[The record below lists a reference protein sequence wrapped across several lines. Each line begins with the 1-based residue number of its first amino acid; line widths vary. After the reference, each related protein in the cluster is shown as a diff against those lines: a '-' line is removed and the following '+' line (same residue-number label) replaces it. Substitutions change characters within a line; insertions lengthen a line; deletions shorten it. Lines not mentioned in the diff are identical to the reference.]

1 MGGYP
6 VRIFTPQQEIPFA
19 GHPTLGTAF
28 VINNEYENGSAKQIS
43 LDLQAGSIPV
53 EFQRNFDTI
62 ECLWMKPK
70 KPSFGTTLEI
80 EQLAEALNLQAND
93 FDPEFPIQ
101 EVRYRATL
109 SDNSCEILNALKR
122 ETVAKDSTGT

>member
-1 MGGYP
+1 MKM
-6 VRIFTPQQEIPFA
+6 VRQNGFNWMFEQ
-19 GHPTLGTAF
+19 
-28 VINNEYENGSAKQIS
+28 INS
-43 LDLQAGSIPV
+43 V

-62 ECLWMKPK
+62 ECLRMKPK

-101 EVRYRATL
+101 EVGTGL
-109 SDNSCEILNALKR
+109 PFLIIPVKSSQCPKKR
-122 ETVAKDSTGT
+122 TK